1 MMITT
6 LKEYNLSENL
16 EFWIIVAIKAQLCKM
31 LLTVLTTTINHY
43 KFAKAKEKL
52 DQILGGV

>member
-16 EFWIIVAIKAQLCKM
+16 EFWVIVAIKAHLLKM
-31 LLTVLTTTINHY
+31 LLSVLATTINNY
-43 KFAKAKEKL
+43 QFAKAKEKL
-52 DQILGGV
+52 DQLLNGV